1 MPLAAPVSSP
11 LPPAIEL
18 NAGVDASIDDAI
30 NAFDKVGTRYI
41 LFSLIFW
48 FLIFF
53 SSTVPFAESCENFAG
68 HIVKM
73 DWQDIIAY

>member
-30 NAFDKVGTRYI
+30 NVFDKMGTRYI
-41 LFSLIFW
+41 LFSFSF
-48 FLIFF
+48 FLFF
-53 SSTVPFAESCENFAG
+53 LVPDFL
-68 HIVKM
+68 
-73 DWQDIIAY
+73 